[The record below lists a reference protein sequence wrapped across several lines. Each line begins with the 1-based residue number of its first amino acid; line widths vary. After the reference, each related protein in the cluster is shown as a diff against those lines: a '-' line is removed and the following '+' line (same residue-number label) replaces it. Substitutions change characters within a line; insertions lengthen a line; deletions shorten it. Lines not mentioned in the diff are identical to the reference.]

1 MMGMKVKDLKEILND
16 YNENDEI
23 DWRVVNFEIGD
34 IEECYDI
41 EFEYSNNIVKITLIP
56 VVQEEVK

>member
-1 MMGMKVKDLKEILND
+1 MMGMTVKDLKEILND
-16 YNENDEI
+16 FNENDEI

-41 EFEYSNNIVKITLIP
+41 EFERSNNIVKITLTP
-56 VVQEEVK
+56 VV

>member
-1 MMGMKVKDLKEILND
+1 MMSMKIKDLKEILND
-16 YNENDEI
+16 FNDSDEI
-23 DWRVVNFEIGD
+23 NWRVVNFEIGA

-56 VVQEEVK
+56 VV

>member
-16 YNENDEI
+16 FNENDEI

-34 IEECYDI
+34 IEECCDI
-41 EFEYSNNIVKITLIP
+41 EFERSSNIVKITLTP
-56 VVQEEVK
+56 VVQRVVK

>member
-16 YNENDEI
+16 FNENDEI
-23 DWRVVNFEIGD
+23 DWRAVNFEIGN

-56 VVQEEVK
+56 VV

>member
-16 YNENDEI
+16 FNKNDEI

-56 VVQEEVK
+56 VV

>member
-1 MMGMKVKDLKEILND
+1 MISMKVKDLKEILND
-16 YNENDEI
+16 FNENDEI

-56 VVQEEVK
+56 VV

>member
-1 MMGMKVKDLKEILND
+1 MMDMKVKDLKEILND
-16 YNENDEI
+16 FNENDEI

-56 VVQEEVK
+56 VV

>member
-16 YNENDEI
+16 FNDNDEI
-23 DWRVVNFEIGD
+23 DWRAVNFEIED

-56 VVQEEVK
+56 VV

>member
-1 MMGMKVKDLKEILND
+1 MISMKVKDLKGILND
-16 YNENDEI
+16 FNDSDEI

-56 VVQEEVK
+56 VV

>member
-16 YNENDEI
+16 FNENDEI

-34 IEECYDI
+34 IEECCDI
-41 EFEYSNNIVKITLIP
+41 EFERSNNIVKITLIP
-56 VVQEEVK
+56 VV

>member
-16 YNENDEI
+16 FNENDEI

-56 VVQEEVK
+56 VV

>member
-16 YNENDEI
+16 FNENDEI
-23 DWRVVNFEIGD
+23 DWRAVNFEIGD
-34 IEECYDI
+34 IEECCDI

-56 VVQEEVK
+56 VV

>member
-1 MMGMKVKDLKEILND
+1 MIGMKVKDLKEILND
-16 YNENDEI
+16 FNEDDEI

-41 EFEYSNNIVKITLIP
+41 EFEYSNNIVKITLTP
-56 VVQEEVK
+56 AF

>member
-1 MMGMKVKDLKEILND
+1 MMSMKIKDLKEILND
-16 YNENDEI
+16 FNDSDEI
-23 DWRVVNFEIGD
+23 NWRVVNFEIGD

-56 VVQEEVK
+56 VV

>member
-1 MMGMKVKDLKEILND
+1 MMGMKVKDLKEILSD
-16 YNENDEI
+16 FNENDEI
-23 DWRVVNFEIGD
+23 DWRAVNFEIGD

-56 VVQEEVK
+56 VV

>member
-1 MMGMKVKDLKEILND
+1 MMSMKIKDLKEILND
-16 YNENDEI
+16 FNDSDEI

-56 VVQEEVK
+56 VV

>member
-1 MMGMKVKDLKEILND
+1 MKVKDLKEILND
-16 YNENDEI
+16 FNDSDEI
-23 DWRVVNFEIGD
+23 DWRTINFEIGD

-56 VVQEEVK
+56 VV

>member
-1 MMGMKVKDLKEILND
+1 MMSMKIKDLKEILND
-16 YNENDEI
+16 FNDSDEI

-41 EFEYSNNIVKITLIP
+41 EFEHSNNIVKITLIP
-56 VVQEEVK
+56 VV